1 MITFVYG
8 APGAGKTEY
17 IFKTVDPERPTF
29 ILVPEQETV
38 VTERLALEKLG
49 AVAQLKVE
57 VLNFTRLCNRV
68 FRQYGGL
75 SHKYISPSMR
85 SLFMWKT
92 LRELAPTLE
101 EYSAAANDPSTISVM
116 LSAVDELRSS
126 CVTPDELE
134 AAAEKL
140 QSPELSA
147 KLRDIAKISAWFNA
161 FVSQSFND
169 KTEELSKLADLLKK
183 HKFFA
188 GCDVYI
194 DSFTSFTALERSII
208 EKIFEQA
215 DNVTVT
221 LACESPEEKL
231 VCTESICET
240 AKALIDIAKK
250 FNKKHEKIFLTGN
263 FRAKN
268 EEIRGL
274 ASDIWKSDQNV
285 EVPENER
292 GNIRI
297 FACPEP
303 YEEADIVAATILN
316 EVRRGLRYR
325 DIAVVARDISLY
337 DGIIDAAL
345 ETAKIPYFMSK
356 KSDLSASPAI
366 AWLLYALRVITFGW
380 RSEDVI
386 SYLRT
391 GLCDVSSADADMF
404 EEYVETWNIHG
415 DGFKSG
421 VFDMNP
427 DGFQEQMSKRGEA
440 ILAAANLTRETIV
453 PPLEDLI
460 IKLKS
465 ADNAKEMCAVL
476 FEFMSEAKLAEK
488 LEELAKKELSLGSKR
503 SAADLLATWNVII
516 NLLDDIATAF
526 DGDRLSVEEL
536 YQALILS
543 VKNADLGAIPTGY
556 DEVTLGSASLL
567 RSGNVK
573 CAILIGLNEGEFPAA
588 ISDRGIFTE
597 TDRKMLSD
605 ANISLSSDALTK
617 ASDELMF
624 LRRAV
629 TLPSDRLYLLYT
641 NSYTDG
647 SKKLPSMLI
656 NKITK
661 RFNYIKPE
669 NSQNLPLEY
678 KLTVPE
684 NAYRLIEDNPGT
696 AVGDALRKE
705 LSERGF
711 NTDKKYVSEPECT
724 VDKATVDAV
733 VGKELRLSQS
743 KIDVFN
749 SCQFKYYSNNVL
761 GLRSDERAELQFNI
775 FGTVVH
781 AVLEKFLKKA
791 TSNRGISEDDADKI
805 ANEIIEEQLSLICT
819 EKQRNSN
826 RVKYIFGKIRNI
838 ALLFIRSVREELK
851 DSSFKPKFFEL
862 KANGQPLEPVKMA
875 LDGGKTLVVNEIIDR
890 VDVYHR
896 DGRVYV
902 KIVDYKTGSKKFNID
917 KIKDGL
923 EIQLLLY
930 LFSVCRSEKF
940 AKAIECADGELP
952 EPAAVNYISFDKE
965 LTAVS
970 TVQDGNGDKMPPTQ
984 KITRSGLFIDEETV
998 TSALGESKDGK
1009 EMKAVSKTRLD
1020 ELEAEVEEFL
1030 RKISDS
1036 ILNGDANAEP
1046 KKEGGK
1052 NPCSY
1057 CKMSPFCRNA
1067 IKSDY

>member
-1 MITFVYG
+1 MISFVYG

-17 IFKTVDPERPTF
+17 VFKTVDSERPTF

-38 VTERLALEKLG
+38 YAERLSLEKLG
-49 AVAQLKVE
+49 AASQLNVE

-92 LRELAPTLE
+92 LRELEPNLQ
-101 EYSAAANDPSTISVM
+101 EYSRAATEPSTISVM
-116 LSAVDELRSS
+116 LSAVDELRASGVS
-126 CVTPDELE
+126 PTQLDKALKELPDGEL
-134 AAAEKL
+134 K
-140 QSPELSA
+140 A
-147 KLRDIAKISAWFNA
+147 KLSDIALISESFSALVN
-161 FVSQSFND
+161 QSFDD
-169 KTEELSKLADLLKK
+169 KTEELSKLADILKK

-194 DSFTSFTALERSII
+194 DSFTSFTALEHAVI

-221 LACESPEEKL
+221 LACESPDENL
-231 VCTESICET
+231 VCTDSIRKT
-240 AKALIDIAKK
+240 AKKLAEDAKNLNKK
-250 FNKKHEKIFLTGN
+250 FENIFLTGN

-268 EEIRGL
+268 EEIRQL
-274 ASDIWKSDQNV
+274 ASDIWKSEKQF
-285 EVPENER
+285 EIPERER

-297 FACPEP
+297 FACPEQ
-303 YEEADIVAATILN
+303 YEEADIVAATILR
-316 EVRRGLRYR
+316 EVGRGMRYR
-325 DIAVVARDISLY
+325 DIAVVARDISTY

-345 ETAKIPYFMSK
+345 ETAKIPFFMSK
-356 KSDLSASPAI
+356 KSDLSVSPAI
-366 AWLLYALRVITFGW
+366 AWLLYAIRIITFDW
-380 RSEDVI
+380 RSDDVI
-386 SYLRT
+386 SYIRT
-391 GLCDVSSADADMF
+391 GLCDVSAGDADMF
-404 EEYVETWNIHG
+404 EEYVDTWNISG
-415 DGFKSG
+415 DGFTDG

-427 DGFQEQMSKRGEA
+427 DGFQEQISKRGEA
-440 ILAAANLTRETIV
+440 ILAAANLVRETIV
-453 PPLEDLI
+453 PPLEELTV
-460 IKLKS
+460 KLKN
-465 ADNAKEMCAVL
+465 ADTAKDMCAVL
-476 FEFMSEAKLAEK
+476 FEFTSEAKLAEK
-488 LEELAKKELSLGSKR
+488 LENLAEKERSRGSKR
-503 SAADLLATWNVII
+503 EAADLLSTWNII
-516 NLLDDIATAF
+516 VNLLDDIATAF
-526 DGDRLSVEEL
+526 DSDRLSTEEL

-573 CAILIGLNEGEFPAA
+573 CAILIGLNEAEFPAS
-588 ISDRGIFTE
+588 ISEHGIFTE
-597 TDRKMLSD
+597 ADRKILSD
-605 ANISLSSDALTK
+605 AKIVLSSDALTK

-624 LRRAV
+624 LRRAI
-629 TLPSDRLYLLYT
+629 TLPSDKLYLLYT

-647 SKKLPSMLI
+647 SKRLPSMLI
-656 NKITK
+656 TKITS
-661 RFNYIKPE
+661 RFKHIKAE

-684 NAYRLIEDNPGT
+684 NAYRLIEESSGT
-696 AVGDALRKE
+696 ATGDALRKE

-724 VDKATVDAV
+724 LEKATVDAV

-743 KIDVFN
+743 KIDVFK
-749 SCQFKYYSNNVL
+749 SCPFEYYSNNVL
-761 GLRSDERAELQFNI
+761 RLRSDEKAELQFNI
-775 FGTVVH
+775 FGTIVH

-791 TSNRGISEDDADKI
+791 ISSQGISEEDADKI

-838 ALLFIRSVREELK
+838 ALLFIRSVRDELK
-851 DSSFKPKFFEL
+851 NSSFEPKFFEL
-862 KANGQPLEPVKMA
+862 KANGYPLEPIRMQ
-875 LDGGKTLVVNEIIDR
+875 LDGEKSLVIDEIIDR
-890 VDVYHR
+890 VDVYRR
-896 DGRVYV
+896 DDRVYV
-902 KIVDYKTGSKKFNID
+902 KIVDYKTGSKKFDPD
-917 KIKDGL
+917 KVKDGL

-930 LFSVCRSEKF
+930 LFSVCKSEKF

-952 EPAAVNYISFDKE
+952 RPAAVNYLSFDKK
-965 LTAVS
+965 LTSVS
-970 TVQDGNGDKMPPTQ
+970 SVSDEKDTKISTAQN
-984 KITRSGLFIDEETV
+984 ITRSGLFVDEITV
-998 TSALGESKDGK
+998 TSALGAGTEGK

-1030 RKISDS
+1030 RKISGS
-1036 ILNGDANAEP
+1036 ILNGDANADP
-1046 KKEGGK
+1046 KKESSK

-1067 IKSDY
+1067 IKSEY